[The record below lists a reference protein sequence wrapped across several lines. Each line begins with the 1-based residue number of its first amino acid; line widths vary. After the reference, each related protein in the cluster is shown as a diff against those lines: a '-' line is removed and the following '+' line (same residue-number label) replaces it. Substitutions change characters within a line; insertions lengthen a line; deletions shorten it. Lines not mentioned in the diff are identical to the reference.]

1 MRQTDAEAAQ
11 DLLANAG
18 VKLKCLSFAIYD
30 KYHLCLSGVL
40 LRFELHA
47 HTNGFGIMHVLCA
60 TLTQEIRF
68 DSERKFEK
76 SIKCYI

>member
-30 KYHLCLSGVL
+30 KYHLCLSGVCHYGSNYMYTRMAL
-40 LRFELHA
+40 ESRMCSAQL
-47 HTNGFGIMHVLCA
+47 
-60 TLTQEIRF
+60 
-68 DSERKFEK
+68 
-76 SIKCYI
+76 